1 MSLDNELA
9 ADVSDELF
17 WDPKVDNAAIAVSA
31 NDGKIT
37 LRGTSGACTRSARP
51 RRPRSGCSA

>member
-1 MSLDNELA
+1 MSLDDDLA

-17 WDPKVDNAAIAVSA
+17 WDPKVDNAAIAVS
-31 NDGKIT
+31 
-37 LRGTSGACTRSARP
+37 GTTARSSCAAPSGACARSARP